1 MAIGKEPPQQV
12 EMTSPLDIEAIA
24 THQSEIHHLNEKV
37 FDGDE
42 ALKVLHTHYEPYSPE
57 EEKSL
62 LRKIDYRMCTLMLII
77 SKNFFF
83 ILTSSANRFSPMD
96 RRTPVHRQE
105 LPHSRSDLR
114 NYR

>member
-1 MAIGKEPPQQV
+1 MATRKAPAQEV
-12 EMTSPLDIEAIA
+12 EMASPIDIEAVA
-24 THQSEIHHLNEKV
+24 THQSDIHHLNEKV

-77 SKNFFF
+77 STDFPCS
-83 ILTSSANRFSPMD
+83 I
-96 RRTPVHRQE
+96 
-105 LPHSRSDLR
+105 
-114 NYR
+114 